1 MAISTRP
8 SNYTTNSNVMKTVM
22 MKTAVGALRAMYVPF
37 KALGVKTRIA
47 FISRQADRPTEDI
60 RMLSD
65 CIRKKCPDAE
75 CVVLARKLEGT
86 NPVAYGFHMLR
97 QMKYLASSKVV
108 VLDGYC
114 IAASVLEHKKET
126 KIVQMWHALAAI
138 KKFGYQTLDMP
149 SGRSSETA
157 RIMKMH
163 RNYDYVITPSEET
176 GRLYCDTFDVGPE
189 KLRYYG
195 LPRVD
200 LIRTE
205 DEDFAADVRRE
216 YGFDDGREVIL
227 YAPTFRKGRKVEAG
241 PVIRAAEQEGF
252 HIIVKLHPLYDDGSD
267 YVDRK
272 YSSYEWLKV
281 CDRVITDYSALG
293 LEAVLTGKPVYFYT
307 YDIEKYREEV
317 GLNID
322 PEIEMPWASA
332 RNTESLRELLRAQ
345 YDTDKE
351 NAFLNKYISVSTD
364 GCTER
369 LADFLIGLLDRR

>member
-1 MAISTRP
+1 MKP

-22 MKTAVGALRAMYVPF
+22 MKTAVGAMRAMYVPF
-37 KALGVKTRIA
+37 KALRVKTRIA
-47 FISRQADRPTEDI
+47 FISRQTDRPTEDI

-65 CIRKKCPDAE
+65 CIRKKRPDAE
-75 CVVLARKLEGT
+75 CVVLSRKLEGT

-97 QMKYLASSKVV
+97 QMKYLATSSVV

-114 IAASVLEHKKET
+114 IAASVLEHKQET
-126 KIVQMWHALAAI
+126 IVVQMWHALAAI
-138 KKFGYQTLDMP
+138 KRFGYQALDMP

-157 RIMKMH
+157 RIMRMH
-163 RNYDYVITPSEET
+163 RNYDFVVAPGEET
-176 GRLYCDTFDVGPE
+176 GRFYCEAFDVGPE

-200 LIRTE
+200 LIKTE
-205 DEDFAADVRRE
+205 DEAFAAEVRRE

-227 YAPTFRKGRKVEAG
+227 YAPTFRKGRKVDAG
-241 PVIRAAEQEGF
+241 PVIRAAEKEGF
-252 HIIVKLHPLYDDGSD
+252 HIVVKLHPLYDDGSD

-281 CDRVITDYSALG
+281 CDRVITDYSAIG
-293 LEAVLTGKPVYFYT
+293 VEAALTGKPVYFYT
-307 YDIEKYREEV
+307 YDIEEYREEI

-322 PEIEMPWASA
+322 PETEMPWAAA
-332 RNTESLRELLRAQ
+332 RNTESLEELLREQ
-345 YDTDKE
+345 YDSDKE
-351 NAFLNKYISVSTD
+351 KAFLDKYISVPTD
-364 GCTER
+364 RCTER